1 MPHPCDEQR
10 RLAWQRLGQAPL
22 VILWIRAVAV
32 PVVAQQPRSV
42 EPHTPTS
49 NRAR

>member
-1 MPHPCDEQR
+1 MPHPCDER

-32 PVVAQQPRSV
+32 PVVAQQQLPSWDR
-42 EPHTPTS
+42 
-49 NRAR
+49 